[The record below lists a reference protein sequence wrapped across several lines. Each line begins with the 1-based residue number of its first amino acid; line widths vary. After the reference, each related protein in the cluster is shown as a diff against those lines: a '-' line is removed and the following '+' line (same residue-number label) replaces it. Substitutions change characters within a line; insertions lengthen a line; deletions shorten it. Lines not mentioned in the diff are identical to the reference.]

1 MTAVTALKP
10 VPEVSARPDFDD
22 QRLDWLME
30 SVKGN
35 KFLPEPTIDSIFVGD
50 GDYRAIGTEFLG
62 HLVRLGGIQPDD
74 RVLDIG
80 SGIGRIAVPL
90 TQYLSP
96 GAAYWGVDPVA
107 DGVAWCSQH
116 ITPVYDNFRFDHID
130 VAHHIYNPKGAIK
143 GEALRLPYE
152 PESFDFIFMISV
164 ATHLP
169 PLEIAAYV
177 REAKRLLAPGGRLF
191 ITAFILDETAQR
203 ALPQR
208 DPRLAFKREGEGPA
222 WLVDRTAPL
231 SAVGFD
237 DGFFERLFRHIGLS
251 VCLKSLGHWRGQ
263 QATHYQDIL
272 VVEKKGGA

>member
-1 MTAVTALKP
+1 MTAVTLLKP
-10 VPEVSARPDFDD
+10 VSDTQVRPDFDE
-22 QRLDWLME
+22 QKLDWLMQ
-30 SVKGN
+30 SVSRN
-35 KFLPEPTIDSIFVGD
+35 RFLPEPTIDSIFVGD

-62 HLVRLGGIQPDD
+62 HLVRLGGILPDD

-90 TQYLSP
+90 TQYLTP

-107 DGVAWCSQH
+107 DGVTWCQQK

-143 GEALRLPYE
+143 GDSLRLSFE
-152 PESFDFIFMISV
+152 DESFDFIFMVSV

-169 PLEIAAYV
+169 PLEIAAYI
-177 REAKRLLAPGGRLF
+177 RESMRLLAPGGRLF
-191 ITAFILDETAQR
+191 ITAFVLDETAKS

-231 SAVGFD
+231 GAVGFD
-237 DGFFERLFRHIGLS
+237 DGFFDRLIKRVGLS
-251 VCLKSLGHWRGQ
+251 LCLKSFGHWRGQ
-263 QATHYQDIL
+263 KAAHYQDIL
-272 VVEKKGGA
+272 VAEKKG

>member
-1 MTAVTALKP
+1 MTAALALKP
-10 VPEVSARPDFDD
+10 ATASPPRPDFDES
-22 QRLDWLME
+22 RLAWLIENVQANRFM
-30 SVKGN
+30 
-35 KFLPEPTIDSIFVGD
+35 PEPTIDSIFVGD

-62 HLVRLGGIQPDD
+62 HLVRLGGILPND

-107 DGVAWCSQH
+107 QGVDWCRDH
-116 ITPVYDNFRFDHID
+116 ITPSYDNFRFDTID
-130 VAHHIYNPKGAIK
+130 VAHHIYNPKGSIQ
-143 GEALRLPYE
+143 GSALRLPFE
-152 PESFDFIFMISV
+152 DESFDFIFMVSV

-169 PLEIAAYV
+169 PLEIAAYI
-177 REAKRLLAPGGRLF
+177 REARRLLAPGGRLF
-191 ITAFILDETAQR
+191 VTAFVLDETAKS

-231 SAVGFD
+231 GAVGFD
-237 DGFFERLFRHIGLS
+237 DGFFERLIQRAGLS
-251 VCLKSLGHWRGQ
+251 LCLKSLGHWRGQ
-263 QATHYQDIL
+263 AAAHYQDIL
-272 VVEKKGGA
+272 VAEKKA

>member
-1 MTAVTALKP
+1 MT
-10 VPEVSARPDFDD
+10 VSAVLKSVPSAPVRPDFDE
-22 QRLDWLME
+22 QRLDGLLR
-30 SVKGN
+30 SVEAN
-35 KFLPEPTIDSIFVGD
+35 RFLPQPTIDSIFVGD
-50 GDYRAIGTEFLG
+50 GDYRAIGSEFLG
-62 HLVRLGGIQPDD
+62 HLVRLGGILPDD

-107 DGVAWCSQH
+107 EGVAWCNQH

-130 VAHHIYNPKGAIK
+130 VAHHIYNPNGAIK
-143 GEALRLPYE
+143 GETFRLPFE
-152 PESFDFIFMISV
+152 AESFDFIFLISV

-169 PLEIAAYV
+169 PIEIAGYI

-191 ITAFILDETAQR
+191 LTAFILDETAQR

-208 DPRLAFKREGEGPA
+208 DPRLAFKREGDGPA
-222 WLVDRTAPL
+222 WLVDRKAPL

-237 DGFFERLFRHIGLS
+237 DGFFERIIERLGLS
-251 VCLKSLGHWRGQ
+251 ICLKSLGHWRGQ
-263 QATHYQDIL
+263 KAAHYQDIL
-272 VVEKKGGA
+272 VVEKKG

>member
-1 MTAVTALKP
+1 MTVTALKP
-10 VPEVSARPDFDD
+10 VSDIPTRPDFDE
-22 QRLDWLME
+22 QRLAWLTQ
-30 SVKGN
+30 SVLAN
-35 KFLPEPTIDSIFVGD
+35 RFLPEPTIDSIFVGD
-50 GDYRAIGTEFLG
+50 GDYRAIGAEFLG
-62 HLVRLGGIQPDD
+62 HLIRLGGLLPDD

-90 TQYLSP
+90 TQYLTP

-107 DGVAWCSQH
+107 EGIAWCKQH

-143 GEALRLPYE
+143 GEALRLPFE
-152 PESFDFIFMISV
+152 PDSFDFIFMISV

-169 PLEIAAYV
+169 PLEIASYI

-191 ITAFILDETAQR
+191 ITAFVLDETAQG

-208 DPRLAFKREGEGPA
+208 DPRLAFKREKDGPA

-237 DGFFERLFRHIGLS
+237 DGFFERIIQRLGLS
-251 VCLKSLGHWRGQ
+251 ISLKSLGHWRGQ
-263 QATHYQDIL
+263 KAAHYQDIF
-272 VVEKKGGA
+272 VVEKTG

>member
-1 MTAVTALKP
+1 MTAAVTVLKSVGDAP
-10 VPEVSARPDFDD
+10 LRPDFDET
-22 QRLDWLME
+22 RLAWLMQG
-30 SVKGN
+30 VQAN
-35 KFLPEPTIDSIFVGD
+35 RFLPEPTIDSIFVGD
-50 GDYRAIGTEFLG
+50 GDYRAIGSEFLG
-62 HLVRLGGIQPDD
+62 HLVRLGGLLPDD

-90 TQYLSP
+90 TQYLTP
-96 GAAYWGVDPVA
+96 AGAYWGVDPVA
-107 DGVAWCSQH
+107 DGVAWCKQH

-143 GEALRLPYE
+143 GEALRLSFE
-152 PESFDFIFMISV
+152 PESFEFIFMVSV

-169 PLEIAAYV
+169 PREIAAYI
-177 REAKRLLAPGGRLF
+177 REARRLLVPGGRLF
-191 ITAFILDETAQR
+191 ITAFILDEVAQR

-237 DGFFERLFRHIGLS
+237 DGFFERVIQGLGLS
-251 VCLKSLGHWRGQ
+251 LCLKSLGHWRGQ
-263 QATHYQDIL
+263 KAAHYQDIL
-272 VVEKKGGA
+272 VVEKKG

>member
-1 MTAVTALKP
+1 MTAAATVLKP
-10 VPEVSARPDFDD
+10 VGELPVRPDFDE
-22 QRLDWLME
+22 QRLAWLTQ
-30 SVKGN
+30 SIQAN
-35 KFLPEPTIDSIFVGD
+35 RFLPEPTIDSIFVGD

-62 HLVRLGGIQPDD
+62 HLVRLGGILPDD

-90 TQYLSP
+90 TQYLTP
-96 GAAYWGVDPVA
+96 AGAYWGVDPVA
-107 DGVAWCSQH
+107 DGVAWCNQH

-143 GEALRLPYE
+143 GEALRLSYE
-152 PESFDFIFMISV
+152 PESFEFIFMISV

-169 PLEIAAYV
+169 PREIAAYI
-177 REAKRLLAPGGRLF
+177 REARRLLVPGGRLF
-191 ITAFILDETAQR
+191 ITAFILDEFAQR

-237 DGFFERLFRHIGLS
+237 DGFFERVIQGLGLS
-251 VCLKSLGHWRGQ
+251 LCLKSLGHWRGQ
-263 QATHYQDIL
+263 KAAHYQDIL
-272 VVEKKGGA
+272 VVEKKG

>member
-10 VPEVSARPDFDD
+10 VSDTSVRPDFDE
-22 QRLDWLME
+22 QKLDWLMQN
-30 SVKGN
+30 VRQN
-35 KFLPEPTIDSIFVGD
+35 RFLPEPTIDSIFVGD

-62 HLVRLGGIQPDD
+62 HLVRLGGILPDD

-90 TQYLSP
+90 TQYLTP

-107 DGVAWCSQH
+107 DGVTWCQQK

-143 GEALRLPYE
+143 GDSLRLAFDD
-152 PESFDFIFMISV
+152 ESFDFIFMVSV

-169 PLEIAAYV
+169 PLEIAAYI
-177 REAKRLLAPGGRLF
+177 RESMRLLAPGGRLF
-191 ITAFILDETAQR
+191 ITAFVLDETAKS

-208 DPRLAFKREGEGPA
+208 DPRLAFKREGDGPA

-231 SAVGFD
+231 GAVGFD
-237 DGFFERLFRHIGLS
+237 DGFFDRLIKRVGLS
-251 VCLKSLGHWRGQ
+251 LCLKSFGHWRGQ
-263 QATHYQDIL
+263 KAAHYQDIL
-272 VVEKKGGA
+272 VAEKKG